1 MLLKKR
7 RMQKGGRQWRRH
19 IGSIITLIFVSFFFA
34 SCTAYSP
41 AYYPSYDILNPGTE
55 VRANPFGFV
64 VFDAE
69 LEHYV
74 IIWDADAIL
83 KSDEEYTIVNMA
95 FLLHYRE
102 LWDEVIK
109 LRKEK

>member
-1 MLLKKR
+1 L
-7 RMQKGGRQWRRH
+7 
-19 IGSIITLIFVSFFFA
+19 A
-34 SCTAYSP
+34 SCTNYNPSLF
-41 AYYPSYDILNPGTE
+41 PSYDVLAPGDEVTINPL
-55 VRANPFGFV
+55 GFV
-64 VFDAE
+64 VFDIE